1 MEDNITFELPLEY
14 RETLVAELTT
24 HTRRMDDEDDAD
36 SIALNWQVMVCNI
49 IREVLEGRPAN
60 TGFWL
65 SLENCTQSHLEFV
78 FTVSVLPG
86 RGGGMTGLLIMPF
99 RIKICRLALFRV
111 LNSKKKTLLEVSP
124 YLLGY

>member
-65 SLENCTQSHLEFV
+65 SLENCTQNHLEFV

-86 RGGGMTGLLIMPF
+86 R
-99 RIKICRLALFRV
+99 
-111 LNSKKKTLLEVSP
+111 EEE
-124 YLLGY
+124 